1 MFERSMSQRNP
12 DAAAAL
18 VSGVAAAV
26 LAALIV
32 GMLYFGRE
40 VFVPIALAILLSF
53 VLAPAVRLL
62 QDWHIPR
69 VLSVIGVVL
78 LAFLLI
84 SAIGGV
90 IAAQIN
96 QLAGDLPRYQ
106 STMREK
112 IKSLRGTTATS
123 STLERAAD
131 VLQDLGKELDKP
143 RDASPPTPRAQAP
156 APGQE
161 ARPIPVEVRQPPPSA
176 LESVAALIA
185 PLLKPLTT
193 TGLTIIFVVFIL
205 LQREDL
211 RNRVI
216 KLCG

>member
-1 MFERSMSQRNP
+1 MIASSRNP
-12 DAAAAL
+12 DDVAAL

-26 LAALIV
+26 LAAIIV

-40 VFVPIALAILLSF
+40 VFVPIALAILLGF

-62 QDWHIPR
+62 QNWHIPR
-69 VLSVIGVVL
+69 VIAVISVVL

-90 IAAQIN
+90 IATQIN

-106 STMREK
+106 FTMREK

-131 VLQDLGKELDKP
+131 VLQDLGKELEKP
-143 RDASPPTPRAQAP
+143 RDTRPPTPRPQAP
-156 APGQE
+156 TLGQE
-161 ARPIPVEVRQPPPSA
+161 ATPIPVEVRQPPPSA
-176 LESVAALIA
+176 LEKSCDADCTAPKTAHDHRAHYNFRRLHSPAA
-185 PLLKPLTT
+185 
-193 TGLTIIFVVFIL
+193 
-205 LQREDL
+205 
-211 RNRVI
+211 
-216 KLCG
+216 